1 MSNVLNSYEK
11 FDKCFNKTSTDFC
24 LNDCFEYSN
33 FDELKEVKN
42 TEAQELKNLHFK
54 FRHLSIKD

>member
-11 FDKCFNKTSTDFC
+11 FDKRFNKTSTDFC